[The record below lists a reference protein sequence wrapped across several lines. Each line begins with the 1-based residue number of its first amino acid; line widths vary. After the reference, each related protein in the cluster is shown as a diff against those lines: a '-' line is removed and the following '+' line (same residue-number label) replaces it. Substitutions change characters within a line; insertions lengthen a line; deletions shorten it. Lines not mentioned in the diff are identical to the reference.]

1 MSLLYARA
9 SKIRTSQEWHAV
21 TQYSVYN
28 NEVQEFTDRLMPV
41 GAIKYNKL
49 SFISSQV
56 EGNI

>member
-1 MSLLYARA
+1 MSLLYAPA

-21 TQYSVYN
+21 SQYSVYN
-28 NEVQEFTDRLMPV
+28 NEVQEFIDTLMPV
-41 GAIKYNKL
+41 GVKYNKL